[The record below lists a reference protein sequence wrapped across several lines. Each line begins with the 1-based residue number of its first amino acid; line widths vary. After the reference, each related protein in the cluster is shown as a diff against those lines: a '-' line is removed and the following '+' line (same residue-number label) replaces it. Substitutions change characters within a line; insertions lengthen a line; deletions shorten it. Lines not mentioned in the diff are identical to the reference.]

1 MSKTIYDTPLLEL
14 LPENLRSDPDIIAAS
29 QAVDKEFF
37 LLAESIKNV
46 MTYADIDNASE
57 EVIDMLAVELNVDF
71 YDKSLSFDDRRE
83 SVKEAILIHQMNGT
97 KAALLRVFELLQMRG
112 TIEEWFEYDG
122 DPYTFKISILE
133 IRNRELTKETDEMLS
148 ALIEW
153 HKNVRSH
160 LIELKLF
167 LTNQSKTPYY
177 ASTITSGEEI
187 TVYPWEITNIETI
200 GKQYFGLGYQSA
212 ETIIIYPLQN

>member
-1 MSKTIYDTPLLEL
+1 MSSKTIYDTPLIDL

-46 MTYADIDNASE
+46 LTYADIDNASE
-57 EVIDMLAVELNVDF
+57 AVVDMLAVELNVDF
-71 YDKSLSFDDRRE
+71 YDKSLSLDDRRE

-97 KAALLRVFELLQMRG
+97 KAAMLRVFELLQMRG

-148 ALIEW
+148 ALIER

-167 LTNQSKTPYY
+167 LTNQNKTPYY

-187 TVYPWEITNIETI
+187 TVYPPMINEVESHGKEYIGPGLQVVEIVTV
-200 GKQYFGLGYQSA
+200 
-212 ETIIIYPLQN
+212 